1 MTKKKKNKNRRESK
15 ENTHTRKEWTE
26 TDYLEVCSNGLTQR
40 INQQKLAVESG
51 RFGAVRAEVL
61 VWMMRL
67 VPSAA
72 SGCVGSECTAL
83 STDNNHMVHVKGQNT
98 NDMKKKE
105 LSYKQVSSK

>member
-1 MTKKKKNKNRRESK
+1 MRRKADVERQKTNPERNRKK
-15 ENTHTRKEWTE
+15 THTHARKEWTE
-26 TDYLEVCSNGLTQR
+26 TDYLELRSNGLTQR
-40 INQQKLAVESG
+40 INHQKLAAESG

-83 STDNNHMVHVKGQNT
+83 STDNNHMLHVKG
-98 NDMKKKE
+98 
-105 LSYKQVSSK
+105 